1 MLEVES
7 RSSSLEK
14 TPIPDLQHLNLW
26 KKGWKSNAAHRN
38 RLVVPGST
46 REAETDRLKWFWRP
60 LLCVAS
66 NSSMKTVD
74 VTIIGGGPCGL
85 FASFYA
91 GLRGMSVRI
100 IDSLPELGGQL
111 TALYPEKYVYD
122 MPGFPK
128 VLAKDL
134 ARELAI
140 QGTQFEPE
148 LVLEETA
155 SELIKSEDGYVIKT
169 LKGLELPT
177 RTVIISAGAGAFQPT
192 KIGIER
198 EDEFHTR
205 GVYYGVKDKS
215 TFRGKNITIVG
226 GGDSAFDW
234 ALNLEE
240 VAGPMTLVHRRDVF
254 KAHEDS
260 IQKVKESRVK
270 MKLWHAVKALHGNGV
285 LTGVTLENTQTKE
298 THHHECD
305 AVIVNIGFKSSLGP
319 IKEWGLELEKQQIKV
334 DERYETCLPGVF
346 AIGDVAAFPSK
357 LKLIATGVGE
367 AATAVCFA
375 KTRLDPGAKL
385 FPGHSSDMDLPSVH

>member
-1 MLEVES
+1 M
-7 RSSSLEK
+7 
-14 TPIPDLQHLNLW
+14 N
-26 KKGWKSNAAHRN
+26 
-38 RLVVPGST
+38 
-46 REAETDRLKWFWRP
+46 
-60 LLCVAS
+60 
-66 NSSMKTVD
+66 TVD

-111 TALYPEKYVYD
+111 TALYPEKYVFD

-134 ARELAI
+134 AKALIE
-140 QGTQFEPE
+140 QGLQFEPE
-148 LVLEETA
+148 VVLEDTA
-155 SELIKSEDGYVIKT
+155 TSIEKT
-169 LKGLELPT
+169 EEGWLLKTARGESYPT

-192 KIGIER
+192 KIGVPR
-198 EDEFHTR
+198 EEELFGNGIH
-205 GVYYGVKDKS
+205 YGVKDKS
-215 TFRGKNITIVG
+215 VFAGKKVAIVG

-240 VAGPMTLVHRRDVF
+240 IAGPMSLIHRRDVF

-260 IQKVKESRVK
+260 IEKVKASSVE
-270 MKLWHAVKALHGNGV
+270 MKLWYAVKELHGEDR
-285 LTGVTLENTQTKE
+285 LTGVTLEHTQTKE

-319 IKEWGLELEKQQIKV
+319 IKEWGLEIEKNQIKV
-334 DERYETCLPGVF
+334 NERYETNLPGVF
-346 AIGDVAAFPSK
+346 AVGDVCSFPSK

-375 KTRLDPGAKL
+375 KTYLDPSAKL
-385 FPGHSSDMDLPSVH
+385 FPGHSSDMEIK